1 VRGPDRCGGHNDDA
15 GRGAFVLVEVVVALV
30 LLAVGVL
37 AMAGLLRIT
46 AAEASDA
53 DLRERLLWRVTQ
65 TADSLLA
72 GEASGA
78 GIRELP
84 GGGRVRW
91 SLGPKAGVVEGILPG
106 ADSAWIQLALHR
118 TPPSSILGP
127 EN

>member
-1 VRGPDRCGGHNDDA
+1 MRIPTRRGGPHDTT

-37 AMAGLLRIT
+37 AMGGLLRIT

-53 DLRERLLWRVTQ
+53 ELRERLLWSVTH

-72 GEASGA
+72 GEASST
-78 GIRELP
+78 GIRELA
-84 GGGRVRW
+84 GGARVQW
-91 SLGPKAGVVEGILPG
+91 STGPAAGVVEGILPG
-106 ADSAWIQLALHR
+106 ADSAWIRLVLHR

-127 EN
+127 EG